1 MCFTLRL
8 HMSAAP
14 TQGGLTQA
22 LGAMRKVPHNWIE
35 HTQDWRNEP
44 MAYWVHV
51 ERAGTDWPSSD
62 SYSPPAPQPE
72 GQLGYRVLC
81 IESQGFVFR
90 FSSKEQLAEC
100 IRVLS
105 QKPLPTSRR
114 LSSLRG
120 SKHGPNSHWLSRLP
134 GRVKSP
140 KVRQRAVDDLL
151 TTARAMAPNN
161 SFKPT
166 PHRGVACVHTLR

>member
-1 MCFTLRL
+1 
-8 HMSAAP
+8 
-14 TQGGLTQA
+14 
-22 LGAMRKVPHNWIE
+22 MRKVPHNWIE

-51 ERAGTDWPSSD
+51 ERTGTDWRSSE

-72 GQLGYRVLC
+72 GQFGYPVLC

-114 LSSLRG
+114 LSSIRSSG
-120 SKHGPNSHWLSRLP
+120 HGPNSHWLSRLP

-140 KVRQRAVDDLL
+140 KIRERAVDDLL
-151 TTARAMAPNN
+151 ATTRAMAPNN

-166 PHRGVACVHTLR
+166 PLRGGLTQALGVPVTGKSMNPARLG